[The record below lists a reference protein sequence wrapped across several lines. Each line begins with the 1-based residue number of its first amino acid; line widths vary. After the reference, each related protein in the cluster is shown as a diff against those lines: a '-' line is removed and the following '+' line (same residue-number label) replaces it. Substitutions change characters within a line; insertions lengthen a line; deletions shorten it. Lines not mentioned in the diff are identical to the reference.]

1 MKIYVK
7 FDFNFTCKAILSEQL
22 DKLGVPYQTNG
33 TSDISI
39 QGSLSPAQ
47 YKELVKNLAKYGIH
61 IIDDQKMELVERIK
75 DSITEMLADD
85 TIQLYKISSYLADK
99 LNYSYSYLSNL
110 FSEATYTSIENFIIL
125 KKVDRA
131 KELMA
136 ETNLTLTEIAFRL
149 NYSSVAHLSGQ
160 FKKTTGLTPSAYH
173 RILKKRKKR
182 HLNTNN

>member
-7 FDFNFTCKAILSEQL
+7 FDLNFTCKTILSEQL

-33 TSDISI
+33 TTEVEIK
-39 QGSLSPAQ
+39 GSLPPAKYQ
-47 YKELVKNLAKYGIH
+47 ELAKNLGKYGIQ
-61 IIDDQKMELVERIK
+61 IIDDQKLDLVERIK

-85 TIQLYKISSYLADK
+85 TVQLYKISTYLADK

-110 FSEATYTSIENFIIL
+110 FSEATYTSIENFVIL
-125 KKVDRA
+125 KKVDCA

-136 ETNLTLTEIAFRL
+136 ETNLTLTEIAYRL

-173 RILKKRKKR
+173 RILKKRMKR
-182 HLNTNN
+182 HLNNQ

>member
-1 MKIYVK
+1 MKIFVK
-7 FDFNFTCKAILSEQL
+7 FDFNFTCKAILTEQL
-22 DKLGVPYQTNG
+22 KKLEVPYQING
-33 TSDISI
+33 ISEVEI
-39 QGSLSPAQ
+39 KGSIPSAQ
-47 YKELVKNLAKYGIH
+47 YKALVDNLAKYGIQV
-61 IIDDQKMELVERIK
+61 IDGQKLDLVERIK

-85 TIQLYKISSYLADK
+85 SVQLYKISSYLADK

-110 FSEATYTSIENFIIL
+110 FSEATYTSIENFVIL

-136 ETNLTLTEIAFRL
+136 ETNLTLTEIAYRL

-173 RILKKRKKR
+173 RILKKRM
-182 HLNTNN
+182 NQPFNNQ